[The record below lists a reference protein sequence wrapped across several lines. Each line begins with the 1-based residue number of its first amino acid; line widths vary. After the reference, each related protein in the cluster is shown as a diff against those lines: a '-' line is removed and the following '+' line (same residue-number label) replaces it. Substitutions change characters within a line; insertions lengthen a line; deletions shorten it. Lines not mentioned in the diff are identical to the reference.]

1 MVELLH
7 DFCHHKMKLVM
18 SDKAALP
25 ACMFSGRCYKWK
37 SVAFQLK
44 ERKNKWEVFK
54 SFYLLASISA
64 SSWKNTTG
72 YLLFSFYITALS
84 TSLWIILFYFT
95 FVLIL
100 LSEDLFK
107 KKYSY
112 TESTCLLLFVIPR
125 AQRPK
130 KKKKTFFHSFH
141 LFPFHL
147 QKHLKVHIHLNT
159 PHHPHGRG
167 LSCKHVLA
175 LFLLP

>member
-1 MVELLH
+1 
-7 DFCHHKMKLVM
+7 MKLVM

-54 SFYLLASISA
+54 SFQSASISA

-112 TESTCLLLFVIPR
+112 TESTCLLLFVIPG
-125 AQRPK
+125 AQRP

-141 LFPFHL
+141 LFTFHL

>member
-1 MVELLH
+1 
-7 DFCHHKMKLVM
+7 M

-44 ERKNKWEVFK
+44 ERKNKREVFK
-54 SFYLLASISA
+54 SFQSASISA

-84 TSLWIILFYFT
+84 TSLWIILLYFT

-112 TESTCLLLFVIPR
+112 TESTCLLLFVIPG

-130 KKKKTFFHSFH
+130 KKRPFFIHFTFSHSTYRNISRF
-141 LFPFHL
+141 
-147 QKHLKVHIHLNT
+147 IYI
-159 PHHPHGRG
+159 
-167 LSCKHVLA
+167 
-175 LFLLP
+175 